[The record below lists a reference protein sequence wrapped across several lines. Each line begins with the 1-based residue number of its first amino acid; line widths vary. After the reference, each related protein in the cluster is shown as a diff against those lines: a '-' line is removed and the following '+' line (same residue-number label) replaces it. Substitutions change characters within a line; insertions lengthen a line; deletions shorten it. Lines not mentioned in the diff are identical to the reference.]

1 MQLFQPD
8 SESHV
13 STQSSTDS
21 SVELSD
27 QIGDINI
34 DSNDSIDEN
43 NSQMG
48 DEVDQDDKGSDL

>member
-13 STQSSTDS
+13 SVQSSTDS

-27 QIGDINI
+27 QIGDINVE
-34 DSNDSIDEN
+34 SNDSIDEDN
-43 NSQMG
+43 DRMG
-48 DEVDQDDKGSDL
+48 DEVDQDNNGSDL

>member
-1 MQLFQPD
+1 MFQPD